1 MDDESNSCDLKLVNL
16 CLQKHSAC
24 ISENVSSEGVYVVG
38 GSIEGFGWWDDVDLF
53 KDFSLEDKDLS
64 EEKELQKRN
73 MTLGKRSEMPCLS
86 GEENIV
92 KMFKGFNLYKSNLGD
107 GLKMSGSSTVLYF
120 C

>member
-38 GSIEGFGWWDDVDLF
+38 GSIEGFGWRDDVDLF

-64 EEKELQKRN
+64 EETKKEYDLRQAKQDA
-73 MTLGKRSEMPCLS
+73 
-86 GEENIV
+86 V
-92 KMFKGFNLYKSNLGD
+92 F
-107 GLKMSGSSTVLYF
+107 VW
-120 C
+120 